1 MTDKQTTRRDVLSGT
16 AAAGAAAIAG
26 CMGGG
31 GDQDDFRPIDVEDIS
46 ELEPDNGL
54 NVWNWYYQYR
64 DWTVE
69 NFSEENDISNTSSTG
84 YTSATEWYSRFES
97 GDHEIDHVGSTGIYS
112 VRAIEDDY
120 FEPLP
125 VEQFTIWD
133 RMPQYLKDVVDE
145 HFSKDGERYVI
156 PQSVTI
162 YPSLTYNEDHFDSPP
177 ESWGVLWEED
187 LDGQICMWDQAEY
200 PCQIAALY
208 TGQDPFDPDDFD
220 DIKGALEQQID
231 LNTTLWT
238 EYNAAR
244 GLFINEDVVVGPL
257 LDGQTYSARFDNDM
271 PINYTV
277 PEEGGIYQMDDFAIP
292 QGAPNPRSATLFTE
306 WATRP
311 KNFKQM
317 FLQSGY
323 MPAVKKSEFEE
334 IFAEELES
342 GDITE
347 EELDF
352 FRWSDEWQDRL
363 MYAQPLSDDVL
374 ESYDQIWS
382 EVKANA

>member
-1 MTDKQTTRRDVLSGT
+1 
-16 AAAGAAAIAG
+16 
-26 CMGGG
+26 MGGG
-31 GDQDDFRPIDVEDIS
+31 DDEDDFRPIDVEDIS
-46 ELEPDNGL
+46 EIEPDNGL
-54 NVWNWYYQYR
+54 NVWNWYYNYR
-64 DWTVE
+64 DWAVE
-69 NFSEENDISNTSSTG
+69 NFAEANDISNTSATG
-84 YTSATEWYSRFES
+84 YTSAAEWYSRFES
-97 GDHEIDHVGSTGIYS
+97 GNHEIDHVGSTGIYS

-156 PQSVTI
+156 PQSVTV
-162 YPSLTYNEDHFDSPP
+162 YPSLTYNEDYFDSPP
-177 ESWGVLWEED
+177 ESWGVLWDED

-238 EYNAAR
+238 EYNAGR

-323 MPAVKKSEFEE
+323 MPAVKKSEYEQ

-342 GDITE
+342 GDITQ

-352 FRWSDEWQDRL
+352 FRWSDEWEDRL
-363 MYAQPLSDDVL
+363 MYAQPLTDDVL
-374 ESYDQIWS
+374 ETYDQIWS